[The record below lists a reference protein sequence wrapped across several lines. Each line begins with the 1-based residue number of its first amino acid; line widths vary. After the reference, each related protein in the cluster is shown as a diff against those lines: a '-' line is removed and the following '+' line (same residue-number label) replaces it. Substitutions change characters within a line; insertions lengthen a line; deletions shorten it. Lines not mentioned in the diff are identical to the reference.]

1 MKKIPCFPKPKYF
14 PSSQGDILGKLQQS
28 SLYVA
33 ELQISFQRTCRVPQG
48 KINSLPASLGSFPL
62 YQVRDFKQGVPK
74 EWQEDAYFFPM
85 YKQEA
90 MWISFGR
97 GRNEQPK
104 ALIIG
109 AGNINAISGKPFDPS
124 KDKLSGKKKKSK
136 GLDIR
141 LEQEQNY
148 LVVPPQPWIDGWK
161 AEDGKVYQFVA
172 AEMGSGETVE
182 GQITGEETIG
192 GLQFILY
199 NPLPGQNLINET
211 RPHEYIS
218 GGSWGSDDYD
228 EHPVSYGKLMCSS
241 NALNL
246 THTLSHYKNV
256 SYGKL
261 MCSSHAPQLRAR
273 SGASVMYA
281 AQRSMQAMGLGRGG
295 EISQK
300 IYPDPHGIGVW
311 NPEPRAVSRLYLV
324 SSADFKQI
332 TGHAAP
338 PTPVTYEKYQ
348 QLGLPW
354 FDLYDEKL
362 EDTSGSSVFEK
373 LKPVSGGITIAKKKT
388 SPHEQ
393 PPKELLEKIFEKF
406 K

>member
-1 MKKIPCFPKPKYF
+1 MKIPMKKIPCFPKPKYF

-48 KINSLPASLGSFPL
+48 KINSLPASLGSFPQ

-124 KDKLSGKKKKSK
+124 KDKISGKKKKSK

-182 GQITGEETIG
+182 GQITGEEKIG
-192 GLQFILY
+192 GIQIISYKLKK
-199 NPLPGQNLINET
+199 GVKLIRETMPNE
-211 RPHEYIS
+211 YMI
-218 GGSWGSDDYD
+218 GGGWLEPSFDSCF
-228 EHPVSYGKLMCSS
+228 ES
-241 NALNL
+241 ALFMNSKGL
-246 THTLSHYKNV
+246 DSAVRCCAMN
-256 SYGKL
+256 
-261 MCSSHAPQLRAR
+261 
-273 SGASVMYA
+273 SV
-281 AQRSMQAMGLGRGG
+281 QSMGLGRGG

-300 IYPDPHGIGVW
+300 IYPDPYGLKVW
-311 NPEPRAVSRLYLV
+311 EPNPSKVIRLYLV
-324 SSADFKQI
+324 SSADFKQV
-332 TGHAAP
+332 TGHDAP
-338 PTPVTYEKYQ
+338 ATPVTYEAYQ
-348 QLGLPW
+348 ALGLPW
-354 FDLYDEKL
+354 FELYDSKYK
-362 EDTSGSSVFEK
+362 DIQGSNVFGK
-373 LKPVSGGITIAKKKT
+373 LKPVSGGSGAKPNIPENYK
-388 SPHEQ
+388 
-393 PPKELLEKIFEKF
+393 PKPIDSKIFEVF

>member
-1 MKKIPCFPKPKYF
+1 MKIPMKKIPCFPKPKYF

-48 KINSLPASLGSFPL
+48 KINSLPASLGSFPQ

-124 KDKLSGKKKKSK
+124 KDKISGKKKKSK

-199 NPLPGQNLINET
+199 NPLHGQNLIHET

-228 EHPVSYGKLMCSS
+228 EHPVSYGKLMCS
-241 NALNL
+241 
-246 THTLSHYKNV
+246 T
-256 SYGKL
+256 
-261 MCSSHAPQLRAR
+261 HAPQLRAR
-273 SGASVMYA
+273 SGTSITYA

-300 IYPDPHGIGVW
+300 IYPDQHGIGVW
-311 NPEPRAVSRLYLV
+311 NPEHRAVSRLYLV

-348 QLGLPW
+348 ELGLPW

-362 EDTSGSSVFEK
+362 KDTSGSSVFEK

-393 PPKELLEKIFEKF
+393 PPKELLEKIFKKF

>member
-1 MKKIPCFPKPKYF
+1 MKIPMKKIPCFPKPKYF

-48 KINSLPASLGSFPL
+48 KINSLPASLGSFPQ

-136 GLDIR
+136 GLHIR
-141 LEQEQNY
+141 LEQEQKY

-172 AEMGSGETVE
+172 AEMGSGQTVE
-182 GQITGEETIG
+182 GQVTGEEKVG
-192 GLQFILY
+192 GIQLITFAPI
-199 NPLPGQNLINET
+199 PGKTLPRIE
-211 RPHEYIS
+211 RPYEHIVAGGWPGS
-218 GGSWGSDDYD
+218 GCFGSFTDSSMLEGMCGVELFCCAAESEPTMKRMRGVGSI
-228 EHPVSYGKLMCSS
+228 
-241 NALNL
+241 
-246 THTLSHYKNV
+246 
-256 SYGKL
+256 
-261 MCSSHAPQLRAR
+261 R
-273 SGASVMYA
+273 S
-281 AQRSMQAMGLGRGG
+281 MGLGRGA
-295 EISQK
+295 EINQK
-300 IYPDPHGIGVW
+300 IYPDPRS
-311 NPEPRAVSRLYLV
+311 E
-324 SSADFKQI
+324 
-332 TGHAAP
+332 
-338 PTPVTYEKYQ
+338 E
-348 QLGLPW
+348 
-354 FDLYDEKL
+354 
-362 EDTSGSSVFEK
+362 
-373 LKPVSGGITIAKKKT
+373 
-388 SPHEQ
+388 
-393 PPKELLEKIFEKF
+393 
-406 K
+406 

>member
-1 MKKIPCFPKPKYF
+1 MKIPMKKIPCFPKPKYF
-14 PSSQGDILGKLQQS
+14 PSPQGDILGKLQQS

-48 KINSLPASLGSFPL
+48 KINSLPASLGSFPQ

-74 EWQEDAYFFPM
+74 EWQENAYFFPM

-90 MWISFGR
+90 MWKSFGK
-97 GRNEQPK
+97 NEQPK

-199 NPLPGQNLINET
+199 NPLPGQNLIHET

-228 EHPVSYGKLMCSS
+228 EHPVSYGKLMCS
-241 NALNL
+241 
-246 THTLSHYKNV
+246 T
-256 SYGKL
+256 
-261 MCSSHAPQLRAR
+261 HAPQLRAR
-273 SGASVMYA
+273 SGTSITYA

-300 IYPDPHGIGVW
+300 IYPDQHGIGVW
-311 NPEPRAVSRLYLV
+311 NPEHRAVSRLYLV

-348 QLGLPW
+348 ELGLPW

-362 EDTSGSSVFEK
+362 KDTSGSSVFEK

-393 PPKELLEKIFEKF
+393 PPKELLEKIFKKF